1 MSGAREE
8 QVSFSITEDD
18 VCNVSVAYNVI
29 LRRPKS
35 GICGLSRSYGLWSQE
50 FLWVWFLKAVLWIF
64 VGTSVHKA
72 RALQACFQK
81 LDISMDW
88 HLQSQ
93 TFILC
98 WILTSSA
105 CFTLDNR
112 LSTAP
117 IVFLSHSGIELV
129 VNFLAQQDYGGTV
142 QFESNLLRI
151 CFLCRIIWVR
161 AIQLSF
167 WKKVTKISTSHAPNA
182 FQPLIGLQRSESSG
196 WQLYHLQWEKTHM
209 HTWTEWWRYTFV
221 FAINCL

>member
-1 MSGAREE
+1 MNWIQSILPKIASVAIGTLSMIFAVGIFWVWKKIDAHTRGFFFSFWKNLNRSTSRRLKRPPSSSSDTMSGAREE

-18 VCNVSVAYNVI
+18 VCNISIAYNVI
-29 LRRPKS
+29 LRRPNS

-81 LDISMDW
+81 LDISTDW

-117 IVFLSHSGIELV
+117 IVFYPTQAL
-129 VNFLAQQDYGGTV
+129 N
-142 QFESNLLRI
+142 
-151 CFLCRIIWVR
+151 
-161 AIQLSF
+161 
-167 WKKVTKISTSHAPNA
+167 
-182 FQPLIGLQRSESSG
+182 
-196 WQLYHLQWEKTHM
+196 
-209 HTWTEWWRYTFV
+209 
-221 FAINCL
+221 